1 MLFVC
6 YPRCSTCKKAQKWLD
21 EHQLPYTVRDIKED
35 NPTLQEL
42 ETWHQASGLPLKKF
56 FNTSGQLYRSL
67 GLSKKLPE
75 MSQAEQYALL
85 ASDGLLVKRPILVLD
100 DGQVLV
106 GFQEAAWAWAS
117 EGAAMKLLV
126 SACLLGVGCRYDGGH
141 NQLPQLK
148 ELLKTHTCIPICP
161 EQMGGLPTPR
171 PPAERQGSRVV
182 TRDGEDVTEAFL
194 RGTAEVLRLA
204 DLYRCKAALLKERSP
219 SCGCGQIYDGTFSK
233 TLVEGDGMAAQML
246 KKHGLTVYGESQI
259 GELVNTRPFF
269 YSI

>member
-1 MLFVC
+1 M
-6 YPRCSTCKKAQKWLD
+6 
-21 EHQLPYTVRDIKED
+21 
-35 NPTLQEL
+35 
-42 ETWHQASGLPLKKF
+42 
-56 FNTSGQLYRSL
+56 
-67 GLSKKLPE
+67 
-75 MSQAEQYALL
+75 
-85 ASDGLLVKRPILVLD
+85 
-100 DGQVLV
+100 
-106 GFQEAAWAWAS
+106 
-117 EGAAMKLLV
+117 
-126 SACLLGVGCRYDGGH
+126 GCRYDGGH

-219 SCGCGQIYDGTFSK
+219 SCGCGDLRRHLLQNPG
-233 TLVEGDGMAAQML
+233 GGGR
-246 KKHGLTVYGESQI
+246 HGRPNAEETRAHRLWGVPDWGA
-259 GELVNTRPFF
+259 GNTRPFF

>member
-42 ETWHQASGLPLKKF
+42 ETWHQASGLPLVPPARRDPRQ
-56 FNTSGQLYRSL
+56 TRSL

-106 GFQEAAWAWAS
+106 GFQEAAWAQA
-117 EGAAMKLLV
+117 
-126 SACLLGVGCRYDGGH
+126 LG
-141 NQLPQLK
+141 Q
-148 ELLKTHTCIPICP
+148 
-161 EQMGGLPTPR
+161 
-171 PPAERQGSRVV
+171 
-182 TRDGEDVTEAFL
+182 
-194 RGTAEVLRLA
+194 
-204 DLYRCKAALLKERSP
+204 
-219 SCGCGQIYDGTFSK
+219 
-233 TLVEGDGMAAQML
+233 
-246 KKHGLTVYGESQI
+246 
-259 GELVNTRPFF
+259 
-269 YSI
+269 

>member
-106 GFQEAAWAWAS
+106 GFQEAAWAQA
-117 EGAAMKLLV
+117 
-126 SACLLGVGCRYDGGH
+126 LGQPVR
-141 NQLPQLK
+141 
-148 ELLKTHTCIPICP
+148 
-161 EQMGGLPTPR
+161 GLP
-171 PPAERQGSRVV
+171 
-182 TRDGEDVTEAFL
+182 
-194 RGTAEVLRLA
+194 
-204 DLYRCKAALLKERSP
+204 
-219 SCGCGQIYDGTFSK
+219 
-233 TLVEGDGMAAQML
+233 
-246 KKHGLTVYGESQI
+246 
-259 GELVNTRPFF
+259 
-269 YSI
+269 

>member
-106 GFQEAAWAWAS
+106 GFQEAAWAQA
-117 EGAAMKLLV
+117 
-126 SACLLGVGCRYDGGH
+126 LGPGR
-141 NQLPQLK
+141 
-148 ELLKTHTCIPICP
+148 
-161 EQMGGLPTPR
+161 GLP
-171 PPAERQGSRVV
+171 
-182 TRDGEDVTEAFL
+182 
-194 RGTAEVLRLA
+194 
-204 DLYRCKAALLKERSP
+204 
-219 SCGCGQIYDGTFSK
+219 
-233 TLVEGDGMAAQML
+233 
-246 KKHGLTVYGESQI
+246 
-259 GELVNTRPFF
+259 
-269 YSI
+269 

>member
-1 MLFVC
+1 
-6 YPRCSTCKKAQKWLD
+6 
-21 EHQLPYTVRDIKED
+21 
-35 NPTLQEL
+35 
-42 ETWHQASGLPLKKF
+42 
-56 FNTSGQLYRSL
+56 
-67 GLSKKLPE
+67 
-75 MSQAEQYALL
+75 
-85 ASDGLLVKRPILVLD
+85 
-100 DGQVLV
+100 
-106 GFQEAAWAWAS
+106 
-117 EGAAMKLLV
+117 MKLLV

-219 SCGCGQIYDGTFSK
+219 SCGCGQIYDGTLS
-233 TLVEGDGMAAQML
+233 LI
-246 KKHGLTVYGESQI
+246 HI
-259 GELVNTRPFF
+259 
-269 YSI
+269 

>member
-106 GFQEAAWAWAS
+106 GFQEAAWAQA
-117 EGAAMKLLV
+117 
-126 SACLLGVGCRYDGGH
+126 LGPGPGPVR
-141 NQLPQLK
+141 
-148 ELLKTHTCIPICP
+148 
-161 EQMGGLPTPR
+161 GLP
-171 PPAERQGSRVV
+171 
-182 TRDGEDVTEAFL
+182 
-194 RGTAEVLRLA
+194 
-204 DLYRCKAALLKERSP
+204 
-219 SCGCGQIYDGTFSK
+219 
-233 TLVEGDGMAAQML
+233 
-246 KKHGLTVYGESQI
+246 
-259 GELVNTRPFF
+259 
-269 YSI
+269 